1 MCQCVHWKESDTG
14 HMRPEWQMMKYM
26 QKNLTICSLQ
36 RKKRNKST
44 RNAIPKPF
52 VLQRKRNKKL
62 PWKRTQSRSWLR
74 QVTVRKQKKNNKL
87 NNHIKQAAFSQHLIK
102 NPLPPP
108 LRKALKVMLMF
119 SKQLKLLPQNKTYEI
134 KRSK

>member
-1 MCQCVHWKESDTG
+1 M
-14 HMRPEWQMMKYM
+14 
-26 QKNLTICSLQ
+26 
-36 RKKRNKST
+36 
-44 RNAIPKPF
+44 
-52 VLQRKRNKKL
+52 
-62 PWKRTQSRSWLR
+62 
-74 QVTVRKQKKNNKL
+74 TVRKQKKNNKL

-102 NPLPPP
+102 NSLPPP